1 VLPAAVQTHD
11 SGVGGAGG
19 RSAPCP
25 CKNMRAA
32 GRTAAAGVAVLDC
45 RVVLQGAVVVDGAL
59 LGVLLS
65 SAYEGDLAVH
75 RGPRCLVLY
84 CSLMLP
90 AGCCWQ
96 LNLLTLEGARGPLL
110 QSGCAQ

>member
-1 VLPAAVQTHD
+1 V
-11 SGVGGAGG
+11 
-19 RSAPCP
+19 
-25 CKNMRAA
+25 
-32 GRTAAAGVAVLDC
+32 AAGVAVLDC
-45 RVVLQGAVVVDGAL
+45 RLIAGLCCRGCPAVVVDAL

-65 SAYEGDLAVH
+65 SSYEGDLAVH
-75 RGPRCLVLY
+75 CGPRCVVLY